1 MPSRRLILFLPALA
15 ALPRPLWAAVAFA
28 RVMAA
33 SGEGK
38 AILPSGEVVPLAR
51 GLDLPEGA
59 RVETF
64 ADGLVELAMTDGTR
78 LYSGRDTSVLLQARG
93 QADSRAALTVMGVLV
108 IDRRTVAS
116 GQPMKVTGEGFDVE
130 LAGAQV
136 FIESLRNEARQD
148 ALGAVFVKEGGA
160 RVAAP
165 LGDVLLAAGE
175 GIDILPM
182 PALVIAPEV
191 APDRGSPGAIL
202 DEEAPAGVPP
212 LPAPPQDVGRWSDD
226 RVRDAFA
233 SVGLTT

>member
-1 MPSRRLILFLPALA
+1 MPSRRFILFLPLAL
-15 ALPRPLWAAVAFA
+15 ALPRPACAAGAFA

-33 SGEGK
+33 SGGGE
-38 AILPSGEVVPLAR
+38 AVLPGGEVVPLVP

-64 ADGLVELAMTDGTR
+64 ADGLAELAMTDGTR
-78 LYSGRDTSVLLQARG
+78 LYSGRETSVVLQARG

-136 FIESLRNEARQD
+136 FVESIRAEARED
-148 ALGAVFVKEGGA
+148 ALGAVFVKEGA
-160 RVAAP
+160 AKVAAP
-165 LGDVLLAAGE
+165 LGQILLAAGE
-175 GIDILPM
+175 GVDIQPV
-182 PALVIAPEV
+182 PALAIEPELM
-191 APDRGSPGAIL
+191 PDRGTDGIIGEDDIPIAL
-202 DEEAPAGVPP
+202 PP
-212 LPAPPQDVGRWSDD
+212 PPAPDVGRWSDD